1 MGPPSE
7 RGVDNHTPNRLRTP
21 PTGRLARGTVIS
33 MRKAPSVWP
42 LRRRSLLTAA
52 LASGLGLTVAAP
64 AGAHRRAAAG
74 YALPAPTG
82 PERVGTVSLH
92 LRDTTRIDPWAP
104 AGTAREIMIQLW
116 YPAQHTRDFP
126 PAPWLSPGAVP
137 HFAEAFG
144 FPAERIRATF
154 THGRTGAPVARRRGG
169 HPVLL
174 YSPGLGGDRG
184 TGTALV
190 EDLASHGYVVVTI
203 DHTHDASEVEFPDG
217 RVEVAA
223 LPPELDDDAIE
234 LVADVR
240 TADARFVLD
249 RLATL
254 DAGGNPDAGR
264 RRLPAGLAGALD
276 LRRAGMFGHSLGG
289 STAAATMHADPRLKA
304 GADLDGTLVGAGA
317 LAGTDRPFL
326 LFSSDHGP
334 GAEDPTWNTFWTGQ
348 RGWKRQIELRG
359 SAHGSFNDGA
369 VFYPQAAASIGLT
382 PDQLAEMVGTLAPGR
397 SVSVQRTYLRA
408 FFDQHLRHR
417 DGRLLD
423 AAHPRFPEVEFR
435 R

>member
-1 MGPPSE
+1 MIKIASAAV
-7 RGVDNHTPNRLRTP
+7 R
-21 PTGRLARGTVIS
+21 
-33 MRKAPSVWP
+33 P
-42 LRRRSLLTAA
+42 LRRRSVLTAA
-52 LASGLGLTVAAP
+52 LAAGLGLTATAP
-64 AGAHRRAAAG
+64 AGAHRRPARG
-74 YALPAPTG
+74 YVLPAPTG
-82 PERVGTVSLH
+82 PEHVGTVSLH

-104 AGTAREIMIQLW
+104 ARTASEIMVQLW
-116 YPAQHTRDFP
+116 YPARNSPDHP

-137 HFAEAFG
+137 HFAETFG
-144 FPAERIRATF
+144 FPAERIRATV

-174 YSPGLGGDRG
+174 YSPGLGGGRG

-190 EDLASHGYVVVTI
+190 EDLASHGYLVVTI

-223 LPPELDDDAIE
+223 LPPELDDDVVA
-234 LVADVR
+234 LVAGVR

-249 RLATL
+249 RLAAL

-264 RRLPAGLAGALD
+264 RRLPDGLAGGLD
-276 LRRAGMFGHSLGG
+276 LKRAGMFGHSLGG
-289 STAAATMHADPRLKA
+289 STAAAAMHADPRLKA

-334 GAEDPTWNTFWTGQ
+334 GAEDPTWNTFWAGQ

-369 VFYPQAAASIGLT
+369 VLYPQAAASLGLT
-382 PDQLAEMVGTLAPGR
+382 PEQLAETVGTLDPHR

-408 FFDQHLRHR
+408 FFDRHLRYR
-417 DGRLLD
+417 DGRLLQG
-423 AAHPRFPEVEFR
+423 AHPRFPEVEFR